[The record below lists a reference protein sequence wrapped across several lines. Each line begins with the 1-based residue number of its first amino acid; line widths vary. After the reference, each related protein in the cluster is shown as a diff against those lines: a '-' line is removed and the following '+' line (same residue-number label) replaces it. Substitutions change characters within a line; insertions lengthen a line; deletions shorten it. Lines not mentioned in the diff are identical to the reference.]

1 MQRVTQRDF
10 FFFQYERQI
19 FIYRK
24 SNGQEHEI
32 ALAQLFSIS
41 MGKLNFFLVEH
52 LLKMIFRNN
61 GGRSVSFFTF
71 HNNETIYLL
80 GTR

>member
-32 ALAQLFSIS
+32 ALAHLFSIL
-41 MGKLNFFLVEH
+41 MGKLKFF
-52 LLKMIFRNN
+52 
-61 GGRSVSFFTF
+61 
-71 HNNETIYLL
+71 
-80 GTR
+80 